1 MRFFIAEDDLNIV
14 KILSKIITER
24 RLGEVIGHALDG
36 QEAFEKICQTKPDII
51 LVDLFMPGKDG
62 ITLVSELNQV
72 SQDLTYVMISQVSAK
87 DMIGRAY
94 ESGIEFYIQ
103 KPVNAIEV
111 ENVLKRVSEYIGQAK
126 KLEQIKKLFDVESI
140 VKEEQPKPDYERKIK
155 YILQKIGVIG
165 ESGTQDIID
174 ISVFLANSK
183 ANLSTYTIK
192 DLCNQFGFNSKTVEQ
207 RIRRTATIGMVNLAH
222 LGIEDYMNDT
232 FLEYSNGLYNFS
244 EVKRE
249 MDYIRGQSKS
259 HGKVSLRKF
268 IDGIVLYCEK
278 VE

>member
-1 MRFFIAEDDLNIV
+1 MRYFIAEDDLNIIR
-14 KILSKIITER
+14 ILNKIISER
-24 RLGEVIGHALDG
+24 ELGEIVGHAQDG
-36 QEAFEKICQTKPDII
+36 QEAYDKIVQLKPDIV

-62 ITLVSELNQV
+62 ITLVSELKPQFEEM
-72 SQDLTYVMISQVSAK
+72 SYVMISQVSAK

-103 KPVNAIEV
+103 KPVNAVEV
-111 ENVLKRVSEYIGQAK
+111 ENVLNRVSDFQEQSK
-126 KLEQIKKLFDVESI
+126 KLKQIKSLFNLDALQT
-140 VKEEQPKPDYERKIK
+140 EEQAKPDYERKIK

-174 ISVFLANSK
+174 ITTFLVTSH
-183 ANLSTYTIK
+183 ANLSMYTIK
-192 DLCNQFGFNSKTVEQ
+192 DLCNQFGLNSKTVEQ

-222 LGIEDYMNDT
+222 MGIEDYMNDT

-244 EVKRE
+244 EVKKE
-249 MDYIRGQSKS
+249 MDYIRGQVSQ

-268 IDGIVLYCEK
+268 IDGLVLYCEK
-278 VE
+278 ND